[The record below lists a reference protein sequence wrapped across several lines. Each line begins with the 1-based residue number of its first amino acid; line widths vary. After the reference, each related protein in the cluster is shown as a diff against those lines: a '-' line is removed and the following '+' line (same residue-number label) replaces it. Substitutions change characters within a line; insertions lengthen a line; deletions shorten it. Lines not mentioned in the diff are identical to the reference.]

1 MVHARE
7 GDGVKVI
14 VLTSDKYLHALQP
27 FAWLF
32 NKYWS
37 SAQPVTV
44 AGFTPPDFGLPG
56 NFTFHSIG
64 AFEDYPV
71 ARWSDALIKLLNE
84 IEDETLA
91 LFLEDYWLIRPVN
104 IEAVNMLDD
113 YALQFKNV
121 LRIDLTTDRLFS
133 FGPRYPQDVPDY
145 GNCGYLDLVK
155 TNPGTAYQMSM
166 MAAIWRRDN
175 LLSTLIPGETPWQ
188 LEIDGTARLAMRDD
202 LLVLGCR
209 QWPVRHTLA
218 YRSGNSSEVNLS
230 ELRLA
235 DAAHIKGSGWVDS
248 EKSGKAYVFPD
259 NYDPEYISI

>member
-1 MVHARE
+1 M
-7 GDGVKVI
+7 KVI

-175 LLSTLIPGETPWQ
+175 LLSALIPGETPWQ
-188 LEIDGTARLAMRDD
+188 LEIDGTARLATRDD
-202 LLVLGCR
+202 LMILGCR

-218 YRSGNSSEVNLS
+218 YRSGNPNGANLS
-230 ELRLA
+230 ELRPDDA
-235 DAAHIKGSGWVDS
+235 DHIKVMGWMDS